1 MSETPVV
8 SVGLQFFNNAETLRW
23 AIQSIVNQTYPN
35 WELILH
41 DDGSTDASRQVAL
54 EFNNSRIRFFADD
67 LNLKRPMRLN
77 QSLDLARGK
86 YYAIMDGDDVA
97 YPDRLRQQVEYLDV
111 HPEVDLLGAQLLV
124 FDQPDQPTGRRIFPL
139 SHAEICAEPIN
150 SFPMAQPT
158 FCGRTNWF
166 RKYYYD
172 PRALDGTEDRDLLLR
187 SHASS
192 CFTNLP
198 TILMGY
204 REPGLNLRKFL
215 MMRYRFSQSLMRY
228 YRARGDWRTLLR
240 GVSAQVVKSAWD
252 IVAVGS
258 GLKYNLLRH
267 RALPLTAPERDEWLR
282 VWAGISG

>member
-1 MSETPVV
+1 MSETPLV
-8 SVGLQFFNNAETLRW
+8 SVGLQFFNNAKTLRW
-23 AIQSIVNQTYPN
+23 AIQSIVTQTYPN

-54 EFNNSRIRFFADD
+54 EFSDPRTRFFADD
-67 LNLKRPMRLN
+67 ANLKRPTRLN

-97 YPDRLRQQVEYLDV
+97 YPDRLLKQVEYLEQ
-111 HPEVDLLGAQLLV
+111 HPEVDLLGAQMIV
-124 FDQPDQPTGRRIFPL
+124 FDNAAQPIGRRRSPL
-139 SHAEICAEPIN
+139 THAEVCAKPHAG
-150 SFPMAQPT
+150 FPMAQPT

-172 PRALDGTEDRDLLLR
+172 PRALDGIEDQDLLLR
-187 SHASS
+187 SHSAS
-192 CFTNLP
+192 CFANGSE
-198 TILMGY
+198 ILMGY

-228 YRARGDWRTLLR
+228 CRVRGDWVTLLR

-252 IVAVGS
+252 IAAVGS

-267 RALPLTAPERDEWLR
+267 RALPITAQERDEWLR
-282 VWAGISG
+282 VWAGVSR